1 MTHGCHMSADR
12 VLVDFGGGVPTLD
25 SLSLDCPA
33 GEFLA
38 VIGPSGCGKSTLL
51 RCFAGLQ
58 AVHGGTIQRAT
69 SSGRAPRVAFVFQD
83 PTLLPWRNVW
93 ENIGLPLELSGSGT
107 RERREAAME
116 ALQLI
121 GLPASD
127 AFKFPAM
134 LSGGMRMRVSLAR
147 ALVTRPDVLMLD
159 EPFAA
164 LDDISRQQLNDEL
177 LRLWQE
183 QRWTALFVTHNVS
196 EAVYLSQRILVMAAR
211 PGRIVS
217 DVRVQSPESRDASW
231 RGTASFASQ
240 AGDVAQRLREA
251 AA

>member
-1 MTHGCHMSADR
+1 
-12 VLVDFGGGVPTLD
+12 
-25 SLSLDCPA
+25 
-33 GEFLA
+33 
-38 VIGPSGCGKSTLL
+38 
-51 RCFAGLQ
+51 
-58 AVHGGTIQRAT
+58 
-69 SSGRAPRVAFVFQD
+69 
-83 PTLLPWRNVW
+83 
-93 ENIGLPLELSGSGT
+93 
-107 RERREAAME
+107 
-116 ALQLI
+116 
-121 GLPASD
+121 
-127 AFKFPAM
+127 M

>member
-1 MTHGCHMSADR
+1 
-12 VLVDFGGGVPTLD
+12 
-25 SLSLDCPA
+25 
-33 GEFLA
+33 
-38 VIGPSGCGKSTLL
+38 
-51 RCFAGLQ
+51 
-58 AVHGGTIQRAT
+58 
-69 SSGRAPRVAFVFQD
+69 VAFVFQD

-147 ALVTRPDVLMLD
+147 ALVTRHDVLI
-159 EPFAA
+159 